1 MPSGEFALIDR
12 FFRDIG
18 ARRDVPVGV
27 GDDGAVLAPPAGHD
41 LVAVVDTIVESVHF
55 PAGSPARSI
64 GHRALAVNLSDVAAM
79 GATAAWALLALTL
92 PEADERW
99 LAEFTAGFG
108 MLAHAHDVQLVGGDL
123 TSGPLAVTVQ
133 VLGTVPRSAA
143 LLRSGGRPGDLVYVT
158 GTPGDAACGLA
169 LLQGRLRTPATAD
182 AAALSALRE
191 RFLFPAPRC
200 AIGERLRG
208 VASACIDLSDGLAG
222 DLSKLALASGCG
234 ARVDVTQLPLS
245 APLLEV
251 AGRAAAE
258 HFALTGGDDYELCFT
273 VPPARVPELEGL
285 ACTAIGRLAEGR
297 GLAVCRADSVIEF
310 SHSGFDHFAR

>member
-182 AAALSALRE
+182 AAALAALRE

-297 GLAVCRADSVIEF
+297 GLAVCRGDSVIEF

>member
-297 GLAVCRADSVIEF
+297 GLAVCRGDSVIEF